1 MSEFENNNQY
11 NTNNPESYGMSN
23 AANDADN
30 YASFNNNDINYNI
43 EAGNQKR
50 EDSSLPDYSFYAEQ
64 LQNDSQTAP
73 AGGSPYYGYN
83 SNNSAGQNAG
93 GLYQAGQSAGGL
105 YQAGQNS
112 GSSYQLQPNE
122 SGVYPAQ
129 QSTPGAY
136 QQQMAAGYQPQTNAG
151 AYQQQNP
158 AGGYQQ
164 SWSSN
169 YNPQPG
175 GGYQQ
180 SQFNNGQYSY
190 DNTNPYG
197 NYYNQYNNSGNK
209 PAKKDKK
216 PKRFVRLMQ
225 FTAKALC
232 FGLIA
237 AASFIGFQ
245 RLYSVIYPEKSVE
258 RVLDVLDNNSSGYEI
273 SYTKPSSITVSDIS
287 VVSDVIEKNLPSIVS
302 ITSITRQS
310 NWFGQSYDIPGSG
323 SGIIVGRT
331 EKEILVATNN
341 HVVQGAGEI
350 TVTFVDGNEANAI
363 IKGSDVA
370 ADLAVVAL
378 DIADI
383 PKETL
388 DKITVAKLGNSDEVK
403 VGELAIAIGNALG
416 YGQSVTVGYISA
428 KDREVEVSD
437 GYLQTKKMI
446 LLQTDAAINPGN
458 SGGALLN
465 SKGEVI
471 GINSVKYAKEEV
483 EGMGF
488 AIPISTAIPII
499 NELMSREILSEHEQ
513 GFLGISGTDV
523 TEDVSEA
530 YNMPVGV
537 YVYETVEGGPAQK
550 AGLQQGDI
558 IIKVDEIK
566 ITSISQLRE
575 YVNSRRVG
583 TNVKLTYMRYEN
595 GQYKENMVTV
605 TLGKNPNLTE

>member
-1 MSEFENNNQY
+1 MAEFENNNQF
-11 NTNNPESYGMSN
+11 NTNDPDSHGMNN
-23 AANDADN
+23 AVNDADRN
-30 YASFNNNDINYNI
+30 ASLYNNANHNI
-43 EAGNQKR
+43 GACNQKQ

-64 LQNDSQTAP
+64 LQNDKQTASFDS
-73 AGGSPYYGYN
+73 GPYHGYN
-83 SNNSAGQNAG
+83 SNYPAGQNASG
-93 GLYQAGQSAGGL
+93 YYQT
-105 YQAGQNS
+105 GQNT
-112 GSSYQLQPNE
+112 GSSYQLHANE
-122 SGVYPAQ
+122 PGVYPAQ
-129 QSTPGAY
+129 QSTSGVY
-136 QQQMAAGYQPQTNAG
+136 QQQTAAGYQTQPNQEACR
-151 AYQQQNP
+151 QPNP

-164 SWSSN
+164 SYSYS
-169 YNPQPG
+169 YNSQPG
-175 GGYQQ
+175 SGYQQ
-180 SQFNNGQYSY
+180 NQYNSGQYSY
-190 DNTNPYG
+190 NNTGNTYG
-197 NYYNQYNNSGNK
+197 NYYNQYNNNGNK
-209 PAKKDKK
+209 PAKKVKK
-216 PKRFVRLMQ
+216 PKRFVRLIQ
-225 FTAKALC
+225 FAAKALC

-245 RLYSVIYPEKSVE
+245 KLYSVIYPEKSVE
-258 RVLDVLDNNSSGYEI
+258 RVLDVLDNSSSGYEI
-273 SYTKPSSITVSDIS
+273 SYTKPASITVSDIS
-287 VVSDVIEKNLPSIVS
+287 IVSDVIEKNLPSIVS
-302 ITSITRQS
+302 ITSVTRQNS
-310 NWFGQSYDIPGSG
+310 WFGQSYEVPGSG

-341 HVVQGAGEI
+341 HVVQGAGLI
-350 TVTFVDGNEANAI
+350 TITFVDGNEANAI

-437 GYLQTKKMI
+437 GYLKTKKMI

-513 GFLGISGTDV
+513 GFLGIGGVDV
-523 TEDVSEA
+523 TEDISEA

-537 YVYETVEGGPAQK
+537 YVSELVEGGPAQK
-550 AGLQQGDI
+550 AGLQPGDI

-566 ITSISQLRE
+566 ITSVSQLRE
-575 YVNSRRVG
+575 YVNSKRVG
-583 TNVKLTYMRYEN
+583 TNVKVTYMRYEN
-595 GQYKENMVTV
+595 GQYKENTVTA
-605 TLGKNPNLTE
+605 TLGKNPNLSE